1 MSIERTDL
9 VKMGKHLSDLRK
21 SKKLTQMQLAEILDV
36 SNKSVSKWEVGDI
49 APDITLLV
57 PLADVLGVSVEEILT
72 GGEQIGE
79 SKSLNI
85 YKRMTKK
92 RLIKEVIISII
103 FSISFVFLI
112 SAVERY
118 YRWDVKEISG
128 DGEARA
134 HGYIINNNNKL
145 KIIIDKIAIQNELS
159 DIKID
164 GIEYSLLVDDV
175 EIYRYVRYCD
185 NKHMIECL
193 TPTTILFEDNDYS
206 KDKYNFDNLHLTIS
220 YSKDGTLK
228 NFINIS
234 LQK

>member
-49 APDITLLV
+49 APDITLLI

-92 RLIKEVIISII
+92 RLIKEIIISII
-103 FSISFVFLI
+103 FSISFVFLVSI
-112 SAVERY
+112 VERY

-145 KIIIDKIAIQNELS
+145 KIIIDYIAIQNELS

-164 GIEYSLLVDDV
+164 NIEYLLKSRET
-175 EIYRYVRYCD
+175 EIYRIHKKCD
-185 NKHMIECL
+185 SSHLIECL
-193 TPTTILFEDNDYS
+193 TPTVMIYEDS
-206 KDKYNFDNLHLTIS
+206 NFDKDFYDFDKMSLSII
-220 YSKDGTLK
+220 YSNNGTVEGAID
-228 NFINIS
+228 IN